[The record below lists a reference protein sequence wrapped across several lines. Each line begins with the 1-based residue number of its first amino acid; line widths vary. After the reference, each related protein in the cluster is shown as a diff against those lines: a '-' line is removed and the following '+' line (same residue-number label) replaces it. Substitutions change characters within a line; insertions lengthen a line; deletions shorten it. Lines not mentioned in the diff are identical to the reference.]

1 MAGKPPGGLAA
12 VSGDLFEGTAALD
25 PFYEHLPD
33 SPYCGEADGYRGL
46 FILPRDAA
54 LRRPQIQH
62 QPPWLRVHLTFDV
75 DRDGAWCA
83 HEEAG
88 LPAPTWAAINRSNGH
103 GHLVYSL
110 AAPVLMGARDRE
122 GPIRYVVQVERA
134 LRARLRAD
142 ASYSGFTTKNPSH
155 RRWVTIANGRT
166 YELAEIHE
174 YVGDLRKY
182 ARLAPE
188 TAGVGRNVETFD
200 AARQLA
206 YRAAREF
213 WGPDGLEAW
222 ELYLREQVRAYTRER
237 HDPPLHDQECRW
249 IARSVARWCWRRFT
263 PARFRQIQAERGA
276 KGGRV
281 SKRGADPNSITS
293 RRPWERFGVSRRTWY
308 RLGKPGE

>member
-1 MAGKPPGGLAA
+1 MTAGPSGP

-46 FILPRDAA
+46 RILPRDAA

-62 QPPWLRVHLTFDV
+62 QPPWLRVHLTFDI

-83 HEEAG
+83 HEGAD
-88 LPAPTWAAINRSNGH
+88 LPKPTWVAVNRQNGH
-103 GHLVYSL
+103 GHAIYSL
-110 AAPVLMGARDRE
+110 DAPVLLGPRDRE
-122 GPIRYVVQVERA
+122 GPIRYLVQVERA
-134 LRARLRAD
+134 LRVRLRAD
-142 ASYSGFTTKNPSH
+142 ASFSGFTTKNPIH
-155 RRWVTIANGRT
+155 RHWVTIATGKT

-174 YVGDLRKY
+174 HVGDLRQY

-188 TAGVGRNVETFD
+188 TAGIGRNVEVFD
-200 AARQLA
+200 AIRQVA

-213 WGPDGLEAW
+213 WGPDGLEPW
-222 ELYLREQVRAYTRER
+222 ERYLYGVAVDYTRER

-249 IARSVARWCWRRFT
+249 IARSIARWCWRRFT

-276 KGGRV
+276 KGGRASGRV
-281 SKRGADPNSITS
+281 RRVGSIAE
-293 RRPWERFGVSRRTWY
+293 RRPWERFGVSRATWY